1 MKLSTKSRYATRL
14 MVNLAWNY
22 HQGPMQLNE
31 ISRKEDI
38 SEKYLSQ
45 IVITLRGAGLIRSV
59 RGAHGGYL
67 LTRDPQEISLRNIVE
82 VMEGGLDIVDC
93 LSDEQNCSRS
103 GQCITRDVWNKV
115 SAAIKESLEEI
126 SLDELAKQVRQ
137 SDEPMYF
144 I

>member
-1 MKLSTKSRYATRL
+1 
-14 MVNLAWNY
+14 
-22 HQGPMQLNE
+22 
-31 ISRKEDI
+31 
-38 SEKYLSQ
+38 
-45 IVITLRGAGLIRSV
+45 
-59 RGAHGGYL
+59 
-67 LTRDPQEISLRNIVE
+67 
-82 VMEGGLDIVDC
+82 MEGGLDIVDC

-115 SAAIKESLEEI
+115 SAAIKKSLEEI